1 MLADAIR
8 AETWRLSKNKTTVF
22 WSVAFLPVM
31 GLLLSVV
38 GNLFL
43 KGNAAKITVNGNA
56 PPELTQM
63 LMGGPIRVIEEVIS
77 GVGDFANP
85 AVLLFML
92 IGAATLYSG
101 DYRWETWRLI
111 SARNSRSN
119 LLLGKVATLGLLT
132 LLALIVLLAG
142 EIAETMLKA
151 AILERPMS
159 WAAEGNAAGR
169 FAGLF
174 GLSWLAVMQFT
185 MMGLLTA
192 VATRSLLAALFVPI
206 VVGVGQTF
214 SPQTLAMMRIAP
226 DDWIAVLANP
236 GAAFGYLQAMV
247 MGGQAAQGMPDQAL
261 LKAVASV
268 ALWLLGPL
276 LAALA
281 LFQRQD
287 LSKE

>member
-22 WSVAFLPVM
+22 WSVAFLPDM

-63 LMGGPIRVIEEVIS
+63 LMGGPIRVIEEIIS
-77 GVGDFANP
+77 GVGDLANP
-85 AVLLFML
+85 AVLLLML
-92 IGAATLYSG
+92 IGAAALYSG

-142 EIAETMLKA
+142 EIAETVLKA

>member
-1 MLADAIR
+1 MLGDAIR
-8 AETWRLSKNKTTVF
+8 SETWRLFRNRMTVF
-22 WSVAFLPVM
+22 WTVAFLPVM
-31 GLLLSVV
+31 GLAMALL

-43 KGNAAKITVNGNA
+43 KGNAAKITVNGKA

-63 LMGGPIRVIEEVIS
+63 LMGGPVRVIEEVIA

-119 LLLGKVATLGLLT
+119 LLLGKVATMG
-132 LLALIVLLAG
+132 LLALLAMIVLLAG
-142 EIAETMLKA
+142 EIAETVSKA
-151 AILERPMS
+151 VILERPMS
-159 WAAEGNAAGR
+159 WAVEGNAAGR

-174 GLSWLAVMQFT
+174 GLSWLAIMQFT
-185 MMGLLTA
+185 LVGLLVA
-192 VATRSLLAALFVPI
+192 VVTRSLLAALFVPI
-206 VVGVGQTF
+206 VVGAAQTF
-214 SPQTLAMMRIAP
+214 SPQTLALMQIAP
-226 DDWIAVLANP
+226 DDWAAVLVNP
-236 GAAFGYLQAMV
+236 GAAFGYLQAAV
-247 MGGQAAQGMPDQAL
+247 TGGMAADSLPDQAL
-261 LKAVASV
+261 MKGVASI
-268 ALWLLGPL
+268 ALWVFGPL

-281 LFQRQD
+281 WFKRQD

>member
-63 LMGGPIRVIEEVIS
+63 LVGGPIRVIEEVIS

>member
-8 AETWRLSKNKTTVF
+8 SETWRLSKNRGTVF
-22 WSVAFLPVM
+22 WSVSFLPVIT
-31 GLLLSVV
+31 LLMSVLY
-38 GNLFL
+38 NLIL
-43 KGNAAKITVNGNA
+43 KGSSAKLTVNGRA
-56 PPELTQM
+56 PAELTQM
-63 LMGGPIRVIEEVIS
+63 LMGGPVRVIEKVIG

-85 AVLLFML
+85 AVLLFLL

-119 LLLGKVATLGLLT
+119 LLLAKVATMGLLAF
-132 LLALIVLLAG
+132 LALVLLLAG
-142 EIAETMLKA
+142 EIAESFLKA
-151 AILERPMS
+151 AILGLPLS

-185 MMGLLTA
+185 MIGLMVA

-206 VVGVGQTF
+206 VVGVGQAF
-214 SPQTLAMMRIAP
+214 SPQTLALFKVAP

-236 GAAFGYLQAMV
+236 GTAFGYLQAAV
-247 MGGQAAQGMPDQAL
+247 AGGMAAEGLPDQAL
-261 LKAVASV
+261 VKAVVSI
-268 ALWLLGPL
+268 ALWLFGPL
-276 LAALA
+276 LGALA